1 MNNDNFLKNLKNP
14 DVWFDYAFAQK
25 MVADKLLV
33 DVIMKKD
40 FLLSLRKESNLFK
53 YTTLW
58 SNALYHYGI
67 GIENGLK
74 GVIVKN
80 QPDLV
85 NFEIS
90 GDDVILHDIGGK
102 ASKNHDLYSLANR
115 AGLLDG
121 KNKYRKGGFGGKITK
136 NVLHGLSDM
145 IRWAARYPLP
155 NNSAKVFR
163 IDDDVPSVCV
173 YGFHILDVICPI
185 FDYFKSMREPG
196 KEAEEDYLQEYLNGV
211 TKKAENLMRKSQEK
225 ENLNEQEGGQ

>member
-1 MNNDNFLKNLKNP
+1 MNNDDYLKRLKDP
-14 DVWFDYAFAQK
+14 EVWFEHAFAQK
-25 MVADKLLV
+25 MVADKLFV

-40 FLLSLRKESNLFK
+40 FLQSLRKESNLNK
-53 YTTLW
+53 YVALW

-80 QPDLV
+80 QPELV
-85 NFEIS
+85 NFEVS

-102 ASKNHDLYSLANR
+102 ASRNHDLYSLANR
-115 AGLLDG
+115 AGLLDR
-121 KNKYRKGGFGGKITK
+121 NCEYRKGGFGGKLTK
-136 NVLHGLSDM
+136 NVLQSLSDM

-163 IDDDVPSVCV
+163 MDDDVPSVCV

-185 FDYFKSMREPG
+185 FDYFKSLRELDG
-196 KEAEEDYLQEYLNGV
+196 EADEDYLEEFLDGV
-211 TKKAENLMRKSQEK
+211 TKKAEDIMRKSQEK
-225 ENLNEQEGGQ
+225 LDDENG

>member
-1 MNNDNFLKNLKNP
+1 
-14 DVWFDYAFAQK
+14 
-25 MVADKLLV
+25 
-33 DVIMKKD
+33 
-40 FLLSLRKESNLFK
+40 
-53 YTTLW
+53 
-58 SNALYHYGI
+58 
-67 GIENGLK
+67 
-74 GVIVKN
+74 
-80 QPDLV
+80 
-85 NFEIS
+85 
-90 GDDVILHDIGGK
+90 
-102 ASKNHDLYSLANR
+102 
-115 AGLLDG
+115 
-121 KNKYRKGGFGGKITK
+121 
-136 NVLHGLSDM
+136 M